1 VAPPATDLKA
11 LVADLRRTKTLLAPE
26 EVVHRLP
33 RTVTSG
39 LPALDGLLGGGL
51 PEGKTVAVA
60 GPAGGAATALS
71 LSVLAAFTGAGIL
84 AAVVDRG
91 DGFDP
96 ASAADAGVDLSRLLW
111 CRPAS
116 AKEAVKAA
124 DVLLAS
130 GAFPVVVLDLRTEEG
145 AERGPGAGRRR
156 RREAEPPGAAWLRL
170 SRAAEAARAR
180 LLVLDGEGAGS
191 FAAAS
196 LSCGRPGAR
205 FAGVGPGRTFEGIE
219 VEVALAHN
227 RLGLV
232 PGAVRLSFRAPDHF
246 PGAAAGSAAG
256 DPSCRGPRG
265 AREEGGDPWA
275 LPAAAPG
282 PEAGEGPRLHAVDA
296 AGEPRPVRDG
306 DTAGGRPRVPGE
318 VTPGGRRHV
327 HAVDAPGEPRLV
339 RDADTPGGG
348 RRVAGADTAGE
359 RRRNRGPE
367 ETDGLRAEPDEGVLG
382 ELRRRWS
389 VVEGGR

>member
-1 VAPPATDLKA
+1 VAPPATDLQA

-26 EVVHRLP
+26 ELVHRLP

-39 LPALDGLLGGGL
+39 LPALDELLGGGL
-51 PEGKTVAVA
+51 PEGKTIAVA

-71 LSVLAAFTGAGIL
+71 LSVLAAFTGAGSL

-145 AERGPGAGRRR
+145 AGGPDTGRRR

-170 SRAAEAARAR
+170 SRVAETSRAR
-180 LLVLDGEGAGS
+180 LLVLGGAEGAGS

-196 LSCGRPGAR
+196 LSCGRPAAR
-205 FAGVGPGRTFEGIE
+205 FAGAGPGRTFEGIE

-246 PGAAAGSAAG
+246 PGAAAGSASG

-265 AREEGGDPWA
+265 AREEGGDPWE

-282 PEAGEGPRLHAVDA
+282 PEAGGGPRLHAVDE
-296 AGEPRPVRDG
+296 AGGPRPVRDG
-306 DTAGGRPRVPGE
+306 DTAGGRPRMPGAA
-318 VTPGGRRHV
+318 GGRGHV
-327 HAVDAPGEPRLV
+327 HAVDTPGEPRLV
-339 RDADTPGGG
+339 RDADTPGGR
-348 RRVAGADTAGE
+348 RRVAGVDTAGE
-359 RRRNRGPE
+359 RRRNRGSQG
-367 ETDGLRAEPDEGVLG
+367 TDGLRAEPDEAVLG